1 MKIRVYELAK
11 ELNISSKE
19 LLEYMSKIK
28 VEVASHMST
37 LEDEQ
42 VHQIRKG
49 FSAVRSESVKHPD
62 KMTISSNE
70 KRDKTIN
77 VESSQMKQTE
87 SKQPASHD
95 STVKKP
101 ATLNDKNMTSH
112 LIISENLHH
121 ANKNQHQKNNNQKG
135 HITNR
140 PKHEEHKNPNT
151 KNVDRERENNKNVKG
166 QVSATSS
173 QQNVTSSGNK
183 PFSPSGKNMKNDFK
197 KPEYKKQ
204 EQTNVKKDR
213 KDIETPES
221 FPKNDNKNKFG
232 KGKKNTKNQTAN
244 AQEKGNPF
252 SKKDK
257 KNKGKQNPQEQ
268 TGSRKEGTKPADEI
282 KIIEMEDTIVV
293 RDFAEKLGVSPSKII
308 QKLIALGIMI
318 NQNQP
323 IDFDTASLI
332 GEEFNAIIE
341 SKKPVEEISISVEE
355 EFRLDFED
363 NEDDLKPRAP
373 IVTVMGHVDHGKTS
387 LLDAIKKTHVTTTEA
402 GGITQHIGAYSVSW
416 DDKRI
421 CFLDTPGHEAFT
433 AMRARGAQV
442 TDIAILVVAADD
454 GVMPQTVEAI
464 NHAKAANVPV
474 IVVINKIDKEGAN
487 IDRIK
492 QELVDNGLVPEDWG
506 GDVITVPVSAKKMI
520 GIGDLLEMVILVA
533 EMQDLKANP
542 NRTMAGTVVEAE
554 LDKHKGPM
562 ATVLIS
568 KGTLKV
574 GDMVVS
580 GAAYGK
586 IRAMF
591 DDKNRNI
598 KKAGPSTP
606 VVILGLSEV
615 PNAGDLI
622 FSTSDDRT
630 AKAAAERHKTINR
643 EELMKSD
650 RKVSLD
656 DLFERIKLGEIKD
669 LNIIIKADVKGSIEA
684 LKQSLLKLG
693 TDEVQT
699 KVIHE
704 GVGGITESDIMLASA
719 SNAIV
724 IGFNV
729 RPNSNALTVAKTEN
743 VDIRTYRVIYEA
755 IEDIKAAIIGMHA
768 PKFVEEI
775 IGQANIREV
784 FGLPNGNKVAGIY
797 VTSGMFTR
805 KAKVRLIRDD
815 IVVYEGNIASLRRF
829 KDDVKELQNGY
840 EGGLMIEN
848 YNDIKTGDELEAF
861 VDKEVELK
869 DLKIE
874 G

>member
-19 LLEYMSKIK
+19 LLEYISKIK
-28 VEVASHMST
+28 IEVASHMST
-37 LEDEQ
+37 LEDDQ
-42 VHQIRKG
+42 VSEIKKG
-49 FSAVRSESVKHPD
+49 FDSIQKTEKQHSRNL
-62 KMTISSNE
+62 TISANTKKDGTERQVAETKVKPSLEHVQADKVKISNE
-70 KRDKTIN
+70 K
-77 VESSQMKQTE
+77 
-87 SKQPASHD
+87 
-95 STVKKP
+95 KP
-101 ATLNDKNMTSH
+101 SIMGDKNTTSR
-112 LIISENLHH
+112 LIISENLQYVKKNHNQKKNEH
-121 ANKNQHQKNNNQKG
+121 SSNPNKTNQPVNKNFHK
-135 HITNR
+135 TNEKDSYDKR
-140 PKHEEHKNPNT
+140 
-151 KNVDRERENNKNVKG
+151 NVKPNSG
-166 QVSATSS
+166 VSAHDSGAIR
-173 QQNVTSSGNK
+173 SGNK
-183 PFSPSGKNMKNDFK
+183 PSNFINKNTNEAKKFSDPNIKKEQKNASS
-197 KPEYKKQ
+197 
-204 EQTNVKKDR
+204 
-213 KDIETPES
+213 TPVS
-221 FPKNDNKNKFG
+221 PKSDNKSKFSKNK
-232 KGKKNTKNQTAN
+232 KGPKDSNTDYFE
-244 AQEKGNPF
+244 EKGNSF
-252 SKKDK
+252 AKKDK
-257 KNKGKQNPQEQ
+257 KNKGKSNHQEHVIPP
-268 TGSRKEGTKPADEI
+268 KVEAKPTDEI
-282 KIIEMEDTIVV
+282 KIIEIEDSIIV

-308 QKLIALGIMI
+308 QKLIVLGIMA
-318 NQNQP
+318 NQNQT

-332 GEEFNAIIE
+332 GEEFDAIIE
-341 SKKPVEEISISVEE
+341 NKKPIEVVSLSVEE
-355 EFRLDFED
+355 QFKLDFED
-363 NEDDLKPRAP
+363 SEEDLKPRAP

-454 GVMPQTVEAI
+454 GVMPQTIEAI

-474 IVVINKIDKEGAN
+474 IVAINKIDKEGAN

-492 QELVDNGLVPEDWG
+492 QELVDNGLIPEDWG
-506 GDVITVPVSAKKMI
+506 GDVITVPVSAKKMV
-520 GIGDLLEMVILVA
+520 GISDLLEMVILVA

-580 GAAYGK
+580 GSAYGK

-622 FSTSDDRT
+622 FSADDKT
-630 AKAAAERHKTINR
+630 AKAAADKYKTINR
-643 EELMKSD
+643 EELMRSD
-650 RKVSLD
+650 RKISLD

-729 RPNSNALTVAKTEN
+729 RPNSNAITVAKTEN

-755 IEDIKAAIIGMHA
+755 IEDIKSAIIGMHA
-768 PKFVEEI
+768 PKYVEEI
-775 IGQANIREV
+775 IGQASIREV

-797 VTSGMFTR
+797 VTSGMLTR
-805 KAKVRLIRDD
+805 KAKVRLIRDN
-815 IVVYEGNIASLRRF
+815 IVIYEGNIASLRRF
-829 KDDVKELQNGY
+829 KDDVKELQTGY

-848 YNDIKTGDELEAF
+848 YNDIKTGDELEVF

-869 DLKIE
+869 ELNVE